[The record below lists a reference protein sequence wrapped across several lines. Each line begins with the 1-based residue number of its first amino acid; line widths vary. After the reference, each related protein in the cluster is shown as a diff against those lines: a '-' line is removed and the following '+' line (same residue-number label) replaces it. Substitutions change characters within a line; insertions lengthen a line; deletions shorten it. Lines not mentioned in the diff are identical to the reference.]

1 MLNNDS
7 TDENGVR
14 TGWFDHK
21 SKTDFIYAPNH
32 SAMIR
37 SIEHGEKHENSR
49 SIKDMERWNLDFY
62 GRIANA
68 KVVKD
73 EGRDGIGHERDA
85 KAVKEHEGKMLDAL
99 SQFHSEI
106 T

>member
-14 TGWFDHK
+14 TGWFKHQR
-21 SKTDFIYAPNH
+21 SRPIDFIYAPSH

-37 SIEHGEKHENSR
+37 SIEYGEKHENIEDITNMTR
-49 SIKDMERWNLDFY
+49 SQLDFY
-62 GRIANA
+62 GRIANP

-73 EGRDGIGHERDA
+73 EGRDGASTHPDRSGR
-85 KAVKEHEGKMLDAL
+85 
-99 SQFHSEI
+99 SF
-106 T
+106 